1 MIHYNPLAAHNNLK
15 NVTSRLSATGLPVD
29 PVRLLACANRLEKEG
44 ASTAAGLAAGLRRLA
59 LGVAKDGKLH
69 ADWNAGSTG
78 RLYCKPS
85 LQGMPRAARMAVG
98 DGQRVVITG
107 DWKACHLYLMG
118 HLASDEVL
126 LADLDDG
133 SALSL
138 IGDAVGESRAKVAAL
153 AYINGRAE
161 DRGALDPLFMG
172 EDARYAKS
180 GSWILECRTRA
191 HKGLGV
197 SWAGHNLPVDPD
209 KHYAAPG
216 LLLQHVEAQAMVDA
230 ANGLLKALEP
240 LRGAELA
247 LVLHDEL
254 LCLCHPGDAP
264 AVKQALS
271 QAMGE
276 GMSTAL
282 GIEPAPP
289 VRVKMGW
296 TWGEVGEDELGPPP
310 AMHAFTRAQW
320 AAHGLE
326 NMQDASKAVEYG
338 LMVASI
344 DCPER
349 LMVECSGD
357 AKAKR
362 RVSALAALAKAW
374 AGEEAKPRENE
385 EGPVFE
391 SGSESELA
399 ERMLAVIGSEVI
411 FDGVRFWECG
421 ADGFWFESNLLSR
434 ICKFD
439 GAAIRGSGARRV
451 IVSASRARGAVEILK
466 SSLVQDRRYDPNF
479 FDRATKGAVFKGG
492 MIHTLDGEVRK
503 VQPKDRLVRGAEI
516 DVAYDPMASCPRW
529 VAYLGEVWSGAD
541 DCDTRIQYFR
551 EWLGAAVWGEST
563 AYRGQPLLVG
573 EAETGKSV
581 AVKLVQSLFA
591 PERRSAVLPSDV
603 CGDKAETYLA
613 DLQGKTLNAIPDL
626 PAQAIRYVG
635 LMNSILS
642 GEEVKARLLF
652 KQTFTFQP
660 RAAWLMG
667 MNKLPQVSDQSNGF
681 WSRFVVLSFDRVF
694 TGKDADPELF
704 GKLKDERAGIIQWAW
719 EGLLSLRARGF
730 YEEPASSKAAKG
742 EWRSE
747 CDTALQY
754 IGECCTPDGDALYSC
769 AAVYDHYQEWC
780 AQRGLKPK
788 NANTFGKAF
797 LGKFEQSF
805 IKNCGGK
812 STRVRRM
819 GHSELHPV

>member
-1 MIHYNPLAAHNNLK
+1 VNKYSPIEAHNNMTC
-15 NVTSRLSATGLPVD
+15 VVSHLSTTGLPVD
-29 PVRLLACANRLEKEG
+29 PVALLAIADGLERGGAN
-44 ASTAAGLAAGLRRLA
+44 TAKGLRKLA
-59 LGVAKDGKLH
+59 LSTSPDGKLR
-69 ADWNAGSTG
+69 AQWSPASTG
-78 RLYCKPS
+78 RLYCKPA
-85 LQGMPRAARMAVG
+85 LQGLPRSARGAVG
-98 DGQRVVITG
+98 DGKRVVITA

-133 SALSL
+133 TALSF
-138 IGDAVGESRAKVAAL
+138 IGDAVGADRAKAALL
-153 AYINGRAE
+153 AYINGAAQDRA
-161 DRGALDPLFMG
+161 GLDAVFMG
-172 EDARYAKS
+172 EEARYAKS
-180 GSWILECRTRA
+180 GSWILTCRDRA
-191 HKGLGV
+191 LKGLGV
-197 SWAGHNLPVDPD
+197 SWGGHSLKVDAE

-216 LLLQHVEAQAMVDA
+216 LLLQHVEAQAMIDA
-230 ANGLLKALEP
+230 ARSLIKALEP

-254 LCLCHPGDAP
+254 LCLSHPGDAP

-282 GIEPAPP
+282 GIDPAPP

-296 TWGEVGEDELGPPP
+296 TWGDASEGELGSPP
-310 AMHAFTRAQW
+310 AMRSLTRAQW
-320 AAHGLE
+320 AAHALE
-326 NMQDASKAVEYG
+326 NAQDGSKEVEYG
-338 LMVASI
+338 LMVASV
-344 DCPER
+344 DCASR
-349 LMVECSGD
+349 VAVLCSTD
-357 AKAKR
+357 PKLKR
-362 RVSALAALAKAW
+362 RVSALAAQAQDWTGDDAQ
-374 AGEEAKPRENE
+374 APQGEQD
-385 EGPVFE
+385 GPVFE

-399 ERMLAVIGSEVI
+399 ERLLAVVGSEVV

-421 ADGFWFESNLLSR
+421 ADDFWFESNLLSR
-434 ICKFD
+434 LCKFD
-439 GAAIRGSGARRV
+439 GAAIRGSAMRRV

-479 FDRATKGAVFKGG
+479 FDAATKGAVFKGG

-503 VQPKDRLVRGAEI
+503 VRREDRLVRGAEI

-529 VAYLGEVWSGAD
+529 LAYLGEVWQGAP
-541 DCDTRIQYFR
+541 DCDTRIAYLR
-551 EWLGAAVWGEST
+551 EWLGAAVWGVT
-563 AYRGQPLLVG
+563 TNYRGQPLLVG
-573 EAETGKSV
+573 EAMTGKSV
-581 AVKLVQSLFA
+581 AVKLVQALFA
-591 PERRSAVLPSDV
+591 PERRSALLPSDV

-613 DLQGKTLNAIPDL
+613 ALQGKTLNAVPDL

-652 KQTFTFQP
+652 KECFTFQP

-667 MNKLPQVSDQSNGF
+667 MNKLPQVSDTSNGF

-719 EGLLSLRARGF
+719 EGLLNLKARGF
-730 YEEPASSKAAKG
+730 YEEPTSSKAAKG

-754 IGECCTPDGDALYSC
+754 IGECCAPDGDALYTCS
-769 AAVYDHYQEWC
+769 AVYDHYQEWC

-805 IKNCGGK
+805 VKKVGGK
-812 STRVRRM
+812 PTKVRKM
-819 GHSELHPV
+819 GHSELSPV